1 MQFRDIKQKVQGFK
15 NHLIIHKLKKAGNKI
30 EIDRSLMGNISLQVI
45 GTNNFVR
52 LANVQI
58 GRFTS
63 LRIQIYGDNNTV
75 KIDGVKIAISLKI
88 IMGQR
93 NPCFGKITGAS
104 FSINPGSSIESLT
117 YGTANA
123 NAFCH
128 IGKNCMF
135 SDNITL
141 YNSDSHPIIS
151 LSDGQV
157 CNWVD
162 GIRIGDHCWI
172 GHGVTILKNSFI
184 PDDCIIGYN
193 SVVCGKFNVEH
204 AAYAGNP
211 AKLIK
216 SGITWAS
223 NGAKLGFIEN
233 KGGGKKLF

>member
-1 MQFRDIKQKVQGFK
+1 MQFRDIKQKVHGFK
-15 NHLIIHKLKKAGNKI
+15 NYFIIHKLKKAGNKI

-58 GRFTS
+58 ERFTALS
-63 LRIQIYGDNNTV
+63 IRIYGDNNTV
-75 KIDGVKIAISLKI
+75 DINGVKISIGLKI
-88 IMGQR
+88 AMGHR
-93 NPCFGKITGAS
+93 HPDFGKITGAV
-104 FSINPGSSIESLT
+104 FSIQPGSSIESLT
-117 YGTANA
+117 YGTPNA

-141 YNSDSHPIIS
+141 YNTDSHPVIS
-151 LSDGQV
+151 LVDGQI

-172 GHGVTILKNSFI
+172 GHGVTILKNSRI

-193 SVVCGKFNVEH
+193 SVVCGKFNIEH

-216 SGITWAS
+216 TGITWTY
-223 NGAKLGFIEN
+223 NGAKLGFIKNE
-233 KGGGKKLF
+233 KGGNPF